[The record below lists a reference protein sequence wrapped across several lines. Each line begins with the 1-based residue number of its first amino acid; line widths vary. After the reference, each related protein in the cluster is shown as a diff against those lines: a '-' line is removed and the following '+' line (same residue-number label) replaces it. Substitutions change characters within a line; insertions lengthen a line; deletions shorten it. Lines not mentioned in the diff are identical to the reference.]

1 MNFAPCTAPSCLKL
15 PSLWARAP
23 RRRESVHS
31 GFQNRHGHYRD
42 IEAAIFLG
50 SRVNVMSARL
60 GRIKAEA
67 RSIYATHDPKVTVDA

>member
-1 MNFAPCTAPSCLKL
+1 LRPALPLLASSCLRFGLKH
-15 PSLWARAP
+15 RVFGK
-23 RRRESVHS
+23 SVHS

-42 IEAAIFLG
+42 IEEAIFLG

>member
-1 MNFAPCTAPSCLKL
+1 LRPALPLLASSCLRFGLKH
-15 PSLWARAP
+15 RAVGK
-23 RRRESVHS
+23 SVHS

-42 IEAAIFLG
+42 IEEAILLG

-60 GRIKAEA
+60 KAEA